1 MRPVLT
7 FLLLACAC
15 AAQDSKPPADVDA
28 ALRER
33 VDQFFR
39 YHVSAQ
45 FRKAEALTAEDSK
58 DFFYNAPKPHYLS
71 YGGIQTIR
79 YSDNFT
85 HAYVTVTVQSAS
97 SAEFGNLPALP
108 IPSMWKVEDG
118 KWCWYIDKDVLRHSM
133 FGDISQSTVDAALAA
148 MADPDKPRAV
158 PADMA
163 AALKTSVPDFGAAMT
178 QDPNIP
184 HGQVKFDPKSVDL
197 KPGESATLNVKNTGS
212 DKLDLLLM
220 GQVQGVEMA
229 IDRKELTGGQSAV
242 VTLKAGANA
251 KSGNLNV
258 VVIQTGEVL
267 PFAVTVK

>member
-1 MRPVLT
+1 MLRARGSRNLSCCGDRRSPEPSRTASYNRRMRPVFT

-15 AAQDSKPPADVDA
+15 AAQDSKPPAEVDA

-85 HAYVTVTVQSAS
+85 HAYVTVTVQTAS
-97 SAEFGNLPALP
+97 SAEFGNVPALP

-118 KWCWYIDKDVLRHSM
+118 KW
-133 FGDISQSTVDAALAA
+133 
-148 MADPDKPRAV
+148 
-158 PADMA
+158 
-163 AALKTSVPDFGAAMT
+163 
-178 QDPNIP
+178 
-184 HGQVKFDPKSVDL
+184 
-197 KPGESATLNVKNTGS
+197 
-212 DKLDLLLM
+212 
-220 GQVQGVEMA
+220 
-229 IDRKELTGGQSAV
+229 
-242 VTLKAGANA
+242 
-251 KSGNLNV
+251 
-258 VVIQTGEVL
+258 
-267 PFAVTVK
+267 